1 MELPSGQAT
10 ATRLLLLHETGSF
23 VVFLCNK
30 NNGTSTY
37 FCNYQ
42 MELPSG
48 KTTATQLLLLQE
60 TFFLWVIL
68 FMTRDRGVVP
78 AWQPGLKPRHF
89 LKITKW
95 ATFSNR
101 PEMQ

>member
-60 TFFLWVIL
+60 TFFFVGYFIYDQRQRRSTCLAA
-68 FMTRDRGVVP
+68 G
-78 AWQPGLKPRHF
+78 A
-89 LKITKW
+89 
-95 ATFSNR
+95 
-101 PEMQ
+101 